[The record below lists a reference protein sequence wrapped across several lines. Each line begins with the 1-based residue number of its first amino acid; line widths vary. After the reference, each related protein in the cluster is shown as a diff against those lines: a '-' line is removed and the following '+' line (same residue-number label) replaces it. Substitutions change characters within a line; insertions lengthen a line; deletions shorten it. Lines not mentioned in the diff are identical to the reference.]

1 MKQQMLLQSPLL
13 ALPILALVLFLGVF
27 VAVLVRTYMRRPSA
41 YDPVARRPLEDDWK
55 EGDDGTR

>member
-13 ALPILALVLFLGVF
+13 ALPILALLLFFGVF
-27 VAVLVRTYMRRPSA
+27 LAVSIRTYMRRSSA
-41 YDPVARRPLEDDWK
+41 YDPIARRPLEDDWK